1 MCFYHGGLKGLVIL
15 TKLLSD
21 TEKILTRVYLIPL
34 RHNCFDRL
42 FSVLCFRILNPLN

>member
-21 TEKILTRVYLIPL
+21 TEKTLTRVYLMPF

-42 FSVLCFRILNPLN
+42 FSFVFVY